1 MNIAASLKRLAAL
14 LCLALALPLAWAAD
28 AGDFFRA
35 ISQDNDV
42 AMRGLLAGGID
53 PNTRNDKGEPGLVLA
68 LKEGSLKVAQLLL
81 ASPRL
86 DAESHNRADE
96 SPLMIAAL
104 KGQLDIAKRLIDKGA
119 AVNKTGWAPLHYAAT
134 GGHLAIMNLLL
145 EESAYIDAESPNG
158 TTPLMISSA
167 ISDDFRV
174 ATFGLS
180 AASFCL

>member
-134 GGHLAIMNLLL
+134 GGHLAIMSLLL
-145 EESAYIDAESPNG
+145 EESA
-158 TTPLMISSA
+158 
-167 ISDDFRV
+167 
-174 ATFGLS
+174 
-180 AASFCL
+180 